1 MIRYFRLLSILL
13 TLTVVVSC
21 GTSKRLVKESHV
33 ESPKHEFRGAWI
45 QTVFQSRYQQM
56 NSAEMKR
63 YIIDMVSKLDD
74 AGINAVIFQVR
85 PEADAFYKSSLE
97 PWSRYLTGQQGLAP
111 DDPSFDPLE
120 FIIDECHKRGMELHA
135 WLNPY
140 RARAGAGSQLS
151 ANHIYW
157 RHPERFVQYGTQI
170 FFDPGLPENRGYIC
184 DVVHDIVSRY
194 DVDAIHMDDY
204 FYPYPIAGEPFPDD
218 NSFFRYAESQGFGS
232 SQRDDWRRNNVN
244 MLIQELK
251 YTIASAKPWVRFG
264 ISPFGIYRNKRSHP
278 EGSNTNGLQ
287 NYDDLFADVKLWVQK
302 GWIDY
307 NMPQIYWENG
317 HAAADYTTL
326 LHWWHE
332 NNFKQPL
339 YIGQDIKRS
348 TDRNELQTKISQS
361 RQLPNVHGNSYW
373 YGYQILDN
381 AENSTE
387 ILKRDINRNKAL
399 IPAYT
404 HMHKGKPTKVKGLKQ
419 VFTEDLHLLMWD
431 KPKDEYSPE
440 SAHMYV
446 IYRFSQGESININH
460 PENIISVTS
469 DNFFVLPYEGG
480 DRKYTYV
487 VTALDAFKNEGK
499 VAKIKVKL

>member
-1 MIRYFRLLSILL
+1 MIRYFRFLSIVL
-13 TLTVVVSC
+13 TLLFVVSC
-21 GTSKRLVKESHV
+21 GTSKRAVKESHIKN
-33 ESPKHEFRGAWI
+33 PKHEFRGAWI

-56 NSAEMKR
+56 NSDEMKL
-63 YIIDMVSKLDD
+63 YLTDMIAKLDD

-85 PEADAFYKSSLE
+85 PESDAFYKSNIE

-140 RARAGAGSQLS
+140 RAKASAGSQLS
-151 ANHIYW
+151 PDHIYW
-157 RHPERFVQYGTQI
+157 KHPERFVQYGNQI

-204 FYPYPIAGEPFPDD
+204 FYPYPIAGEQFPDD
-218 NSFFRYAESQGFGS
+218 NSFLRYAQSQGFS
-232 SQRDDWRRNNVN
+232 NSQRNDWRRNNVN

-251 YTIASAKPWVRFG
+251 YTIASTKPWVRFG

-278 EGSNTNGLQ
+278 GGSETNGLQ
-287 NYDDLFADVKLWVQK
+287 NYDDLYADVKLWVQK

-326 LHWWHE
+326 LHWWHD

-348 TDRNELQTKISQS
+348 TDRNELQTKIAQS
-361 RQLPNVHGNSYW
+361 RQLPHVHGNSYW
-373 YGYQILDN
+373 YGYQILEN
-381 AENSTE
+381 AENSAN
-387 ILKRDINRNKAL
+387 ILKSDIHRHKAL

-404 HMHKGKPTKVKGLKQ
+404 HMHKGRPDKVKGLKD
-419 VFTEDLHLLMWD
+419 VFLEDIRFLTWN
-431 KPKDEYSPE
+431 KSKDLDNPE
-440 SAHMYV
+440 NGQMYV
-446 IYRFSQGESININH
+446 VYRFRQGESVNINRS
-460 PENIISVTS
+460 ENILSVTS

-480 DRKYTYV
+480 RRKYTYV
-487 VTALDAFKNEGK
+487 VTALDAFKNESK
-499 VAKIKVKL
+499 ISKIKVRL